1 MPFEIVRND
10 ITNMQVDTIVN
21 SALEDAICFA
31 TKRHAGQ
38 VRKGSDIPYITH
50 PLETMTIL
58 NTMKADTDL
67 LIAGVLHDTVEDTD
81 TTSEEI
87 RELFGEDVAALV
99 AAHTED
105 KSKSWTERKQHT
117 IDELQT
123 APLRVK
129 MLIMADKV
137 SNLRSMY
144 ADYKLIGDEL
154 WKRFNAPKEKQ
165 AWYYSGVQDAL
176 CDMQNYIETEKI
188 YLEMVGLFKDLFVS
202 YASDHSPKTTNA
214 EALEHLDA

>member
-1 MPFEIVRND
+1 MSEEICASPTV
-10 ITNMQVDTIVN
+10 
-21 SALEDAICFA
+21 LEDAISFA

-50 PLETMTIL
+50 PLETMNIL
-58 NTMKADTDL
+58 NTMKADTAL

-81 TTSEEI
+81 TTPEEI
-87 RELFGEDVAALV
+87 LELFGEDVAALV

-117 IDELQT
+117 INELQT

-144 ADYKLIGDEL
+144 ADYKLMGDEL

-176 CDMQNYIETEKI
+176 YEMQNYPTTQAT
-188 YLEMVGLFKDLFVS
+188 YREMVALFNNIFCTDSLEVQ
-202 YASDHSPKTTNA
+202 SDK
-214 EALEHLDA
+214 

>member
-1 MPFEIVRND
+1 MSEEICASPTV
-10 ITNMQVDTIVN
+10 
-21 SALEDAICFA
+21 LEDAICFA

-50 PLETMTIL
+50 PLETMNIL
-58 NTMKADTDL
+58 NAMKADTAL

-81 TTSEEI
+81 TTPEEI
-87 RELFGEDVAALV
+87 LELFGEDVAALV

-105 KSKSWTERKQHT
+105 KSKSWIERKQHT

-165 AWYYSGVQDAL
+165 TWYYGGVQDAL
-176 CDMQNYIETEKI
+176 YEMQNYPTTQST
-188 YLEMVGLFKDLFVS
+188 YREMVALFNNIFCTDSLEIH
-202 YASDHSPKTTNA
+202 SDK
-214 EALEHLDA
+214 

>member
-1 MPFEIVRND
+1 MSEAICAYP
-10 ITNMQVDTIVN
+10 T
-21 SALEDAICFA
+21 ALEEAICFA

-50 PLETMTIL
+50 PLETMNIL
-58 NTMKADTDL
+58 NAMKADTEL

-81 TTSEEI
+81 TTPEEI

-105 KSKSWTERKQHT
+105 KSKSWMERKQHT

-144 ADYKLIGDEL
+144 ADYKLIGDKL

-176 CDMQNYIETEKI
+176 YEMQDYIETEQI
-188 YLEMVGLFKDLFVS
+188 YQEMVGLFKDLFS
-202 YASDHSPKTTNA
+202 S
-214 EALEHLDA
+214 

>member
-1 MPFEIVRND
+1 MSEAICAYP
-10 ITNMQVDTIVN
+10 T
-21 SALEDAICFA
+21 ALEKAICFA
-31 TKRHAGQ
+31 TARHAGQ

-50 PLETMTIL
+50 PLETMNIL
-58 NTMKADTDL
+58 NAMKADTHL

-87 RELFGEDVAALV
+87 LELFGEDVAALV

-105 KSKSWTERKQHT
+105 KSKSWMERKQHT
-117 IDELQT
+117 IDDLQT

-144 ADYKLIGDEL
+144 TDYKLIGDEL

-176 CDMQNYIETEKI
+176 YEMQNYIETERI
-188 YLEMVGLFKDLFVS
+188 YWEMVGLFKDLFVS
-202 YASDHSPKTTNA
+202 YALDDAEETHSD
-214 EALEHLDA
+214 